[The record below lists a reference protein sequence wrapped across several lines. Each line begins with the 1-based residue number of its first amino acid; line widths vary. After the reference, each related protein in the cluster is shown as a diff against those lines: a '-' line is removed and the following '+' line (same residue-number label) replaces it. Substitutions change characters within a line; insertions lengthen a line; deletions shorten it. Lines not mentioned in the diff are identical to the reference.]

1 MTFRDKRTGEEIKA
15 NTYALVFAFSHNSHY
30 ELIEE
35 TKEEKPKANSKDKTK
50 TKEEKPKDNEI
61 VK

>member
-30 ELIEE
+30 ELVEE
-35 TKEEKPKANSKDKTK
+35 TKEEKPSPKSKAK
-50 TKEEKPKDNEI
+50 TKEEKNKTIDDLE
-61 VK
+61 